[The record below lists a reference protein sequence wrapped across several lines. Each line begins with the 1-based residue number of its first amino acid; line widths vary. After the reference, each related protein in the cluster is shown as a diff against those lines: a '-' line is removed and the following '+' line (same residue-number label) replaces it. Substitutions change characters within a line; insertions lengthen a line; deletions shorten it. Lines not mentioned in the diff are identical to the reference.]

1 MKCFQVFHLFNQS
14 QGRENLWTF
23 CASETCHFNNH
34 FESFFFIYY
43 YFGDIFI
50 KLAERSILFI
60 IDLVSVFF
68 SSFFSSALQTPLG
81 SAGQP
86 PPPSIKIFPSV
97 WRVEA
102 PSQRRIVVRSWRTPI
117 LCLCA
122 NKIKNNAPDVSSAPL
137 TAGGGGGE
145 APHWQ
150 RPSESEERKS
160 ATIIIGSKGPAPLP
174 MLISPSSE
182 VEEHLN
188 PTLLN
193 SYCKLQTTTTTTP
206 EILGTRWL
214 AKENGIIC
222 V

>member
-23 CASETCHFNNH
+23 CASETWHFNNH

-50 KLAERSILFI
+50 KLAERSICLLLIWCLF
-60 IDLVSVFF
+60 FF
-68 SSFFSSALQTPLG
+68 SFFSSALQTPLG

-117 LCLCA
+117 LCLCT

-137 TAGGGGGE
+137 TAGGGGGGALATAE
-145 APHWQ
+145 RRRRRRRKKKCNDNHWLH
-150 RPSESEERKS
+150 RPSQ
-160 ATIIIGSKGPAPLP
+160 LP